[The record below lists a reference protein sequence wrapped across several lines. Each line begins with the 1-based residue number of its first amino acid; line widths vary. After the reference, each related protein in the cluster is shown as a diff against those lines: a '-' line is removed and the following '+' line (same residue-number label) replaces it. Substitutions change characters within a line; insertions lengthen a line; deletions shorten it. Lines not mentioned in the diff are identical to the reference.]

1 MLRFVLFALVTLLLK
16 PTYPQSVT
24 DSVMLSRLSSEYQQS
39 YQLAKQTA
47 LRWAMQN
54 NVPIRGQSGDAYFEL
69 QFVEDDIPQYY
80 TTHNADAA
88 ISISTDLVYPSGG
101 IGLSLTGSGI
111 TLREW
116 DAGGVLETHQ
126 EFGNRVT
133 QIDSPGST
141 HYHATHVAGTMIASG
156 VQSQAKGMAYEADLR
171 AFDWNSDDSEM
182 ASEAS
187 DGALISN
194 HSYGF
199 IRGWYGGTWYGDP
212 AISTEE
218 DYKFGFYDYYTQQWD
233 QIAYN
238 APYYL
243 ICKSAGNDRNDCGDG
258 SYPCD
263 GAPDGYDCIG
273 QQGIAKNI
281 LTIAAVYD
289 VNGGY
294 SGASSVNMTSFSSW
308 GPADDGRIK
317 PDLSANGVSL
327 YSTDNGNNSDYTW
340 LSGTSMSSPSVAGS
354 LALLQ
359 EYYDELNGSFM
370 FAATLKAMVVHTAD
384 EAGLADGPD
393 YEFGWGLM
401 NTSSAA
407 QLISAGQNTDLI
419 NELSL
424 ADGNAYNRDVV
435 ATGTEPLKAT
445 IVWTDPPGTPVPAQ
459 LDPPDAMLVNDLDL
473 SISDGSTT
481 YYPWKLDRDNPSDPA
496 TNSGENDVDNVEV
509 VYIASPSSGTYTIT
523 VDHDGTLRSSP
534 QAFSLIISG
543 IVPDN
548 AYVNGDTITSG
559 SDSCYNATGVLTVS
573 EDSAVVVN
581 NGGGAEFI
589 AGNKIIFKPGFL
601 AETGSN
607 VSGYITET
615 NDFCSNQAALVANST
630 SDSEPLTA
638 EMPERFADSQSDI
651 IVYPN
656 PGKALF
662 NVILNDVYNRVS
674 ISVKNLHG
682 GNVMEQDLTGIT
694 EFKLDMSSQPDG
706 IYVLVVR
713 TERGLLTTRLVK
725 SR

>member
-1 MLRFVLFALVTLLLK
+1 MRRLILLIYLASLIFPSFSQQTTNAVLLRELA
-16 PTYPQSVT
+16 
-24 DSVMLSRLSSEYQQS
+24 SEYEQS
-39 YQLAKQTA
+39 YQIAKQA
-47 LRWAMQN
+47 AIRWAMQN
-54 NVPIRGQSGDAYFEL
+54 NIPIRGQSGDAYFEI
-69 QFVEDDIPQYY
+69 QFVEDGIPQYY

-88 ISISTDLVYPSGG
+88 ISISTDKVYPSGG
-101 IGLSLTGSGI
+101 IGLSLTGAGI

-116 DAGGVLETHQ
+116 DAGGVLDTHQ

-133 QIDSPGST
+133 QVDSPGST

-156 VQSQAKGMAYEADLR
+156 VQSQAKGMAFEADLR

-182 ASEAS
+182 ASEAA

-199 IRGWYGGTWYGDP
+199 IRGWYGDTWYGDP
-212 AISTEE
+212 SISTEE

-243 ICKSAGNDRNDCGDG
+243 ICKSAGNDRDDCGDG

-294 SGASSVNMTSFSSW
+294 SGPSSVDMTTFSSW

-317 PDLSANGVSL
+317 PDISANGISL
-327 YSTDNGNNSDYTW
+327 YSTMNNGNSAYDW

-359 EYYDELNGSFM
+359 EHYDELNGNYM
-370 FAATLKAMVVHTAD
+370 YAATLKALIIHTAD
-384 EAGLADGPD
+384 EAGSADGPD

-401 NTSSAA
+401 NTASAA
-407 QLISAGQNTDLI
+407 QLISDDQNTDLI

-424 ADGNAYNRDVV
+424 ADGNVYTRDVV

-445 IVWTDPPGTPVPAQ
+445 IVWTDPPGTPVSAQ
-459 LDPPDAMLVNDLDL
+459 LDPPDPMLVNDLDL
-473 SISDGSTT
+473 SISNGSTT
-481 YYPWKLDRDNPSDPA
+481 YYPWKLDRDNPSDPS

-523 VDHDGTLRSSP
+523 VDHDGTLSSSP

-543 IVPDN
+543 IVPAN
-548 AYVNGDTITSG
+548 EYVDGETITSG
-559 SDSCYNATGVLTVS
+559 NDSCFNATGVLTVS

-581 NGGGAEFI
+581 NGGAAEFI
-589 AGNKIIFKPGFL
+589 AGNKITFKPGFL

-615 NDFCSNQAALVANST
+615 NDFCGNQAALVANSI
-630 SDSEPLTA
+630 SDREPLPA
-638 EMPERFADSQSDI
+638 QMPEHFADSQSDI

-682 GNVMEQDLTGIT
+682 GSIMEQDLTGIT

-706 IYVLVVR
+706 LYFLVVR
-713 TERGLLTTRLVK
+713 TEKGLMTTRLVK